1 MLDKLLKLAD
11 GPLQDLLAKSGG
23 NPQSAAAVKESFMEV
38 IQSQASSG
46 NFEGIM
52 EMFSGKE
59 TSSDSPA
66 VSHLTGDLTNGLS
79 QKLGIDSQKAMSIA
93 AAALPMLLNL
103 FNKQVNDAPQPN
115 EDIMNSVVKSM
126 KGDGGSGL
134 DDLLGSVF
142 GGGQGKGGLDLGG
155 IIDIGKGLFK

>member
-79 QKLGIDSQKAMSIA
+79 QTLGIASQKAMSIA

>member
-52 EMFSGKE
+52 EMFAGKE

>member
-11 GPLQDLLAKSGG
+11 GPLQEMLAKSGG
-23 NPQSAAAVKESFMEV
+23 NPDSAVAVKESFLEV
-38 IQSQASSG
+38 IQNQASSG
-46 NFEGIM
+46 NFEGVM
-52 EMFSGKE
+52 EMFSGNE
-59 TSSDSPA
+59 TLPDSPA
-66 VSHLTGDLTNGLS
+66 VNHMTGDLTNGLS

-103 FNKQVNDAPQPN
+103 FNKQVNDAPQAN

-126 KGDGGSGL
+126 KGGGGSGL

-142 GGGQGKGGLDLGG
+142 GGDKGKGGFDLGG